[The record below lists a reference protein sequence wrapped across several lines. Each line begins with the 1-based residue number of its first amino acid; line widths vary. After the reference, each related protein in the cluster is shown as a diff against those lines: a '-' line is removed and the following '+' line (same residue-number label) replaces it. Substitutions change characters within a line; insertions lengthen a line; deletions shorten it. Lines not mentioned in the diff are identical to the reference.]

1 MLTIPRSLVK
11 SSTKD
16 LSFPISEIV
25 IQRTHCH
32 GRIRRD
38 SGRRNFMMLGPPKA
52 EAYRYSRHIGKGEYR
67 RFPAWILT

>member
-16 LSFPISEIV
+16 LSFPIFEIV
-25 IQRTHCH
+25 IQRTHCSLLATN
-32 GRIRRD
+32 
-38 SGRRNFMMLGPPKA
+38 SGRRNFMMLGPKT
-52 EAYRYSRHIGKGEYR
+52 YRYSRHIGKGEYR